1 MTPYDK
7 IRVENALRELIIMWD
22 DLFSNGYFEDDED
35 GIFMLSSIQ
44 QIYNKVRNKDLIE
57 DTWTSV

>member
-22 DLFSNGYFEDDED
+22 DLFSNGYFEVDED

>member
-44 QIYNKVRNKDLIE
+44 QTYNKVRNKDLIE

>member
-22 DLFSNGYFEDDED
+22 DLFNNNYFENDEA
-35 GIFMLSSIQ
+35 GIFVLAQIQ
-44 QIYNKVRNKDLIE
+44 EVYNKVRHETLVE

>member
-44 QIYNKVRNKDLIE
+44 QIYNKVRNKDIIE

>member
-35 GIFMLSSIQ
+35 GILMLSSIQ

>member
-44 QIYNKVRNKDLIE
+44 QIYNKVRNKEIIE

>member
-22 DLFSNGYFEDDED
+22 DLFNNNYFENDEA
-35 GIFMLSSIQ
+35 GIFVLAQIQ
-44 QIYNKVRNKDLIE
+44 KVYNKVRHETLVE
-57 DTWTSV
+57 DIWTSV